1 MLSLPLVKLDCKT
14 LISKLKKNRISLP
27 FRIAK

>member
-14 LISKLKKNRISLP
+14 LISKLKKTRTSLP
-27 FRIAK
+27 SWIAK